1 MPTLTIP
8 KEIIEKKDEL
18 VLVPR
23 KEYEEFSRWRATAEP
38 LRAHLLRRFPEV
50 APTHAELRALKRG
63 REAMK
68 RGDYI
73 TYDQLIYALDTPRGQ
88 ARRKKARAA

>member
-8 KEIIEKKDEL
+8 KEMMRKNDDL

-23 KEYEEFSRWRATAEP
+23 KEYEEFSRWRAIAEP
-38 LRAHLLRRFPEV
+38 LRDNLLRRFPEV

-63 REAMK
+63 RVAMK

-73 TYDQLIYALDTPRGQ
+73 TYEQLIYALDTPRGQ
-88 ARRKKARAA
+88 ARRKKAQAA

>member
-8 KEIIEKKDEL
+8 KEMMRKNDDL

-23 KEYEEFSRWRATAEP
+23 KEYEEFSQWRATAEP
-38 LRAHLLRRFPEV
+38 LRAHLFRRFTEV
-50 APTHAELRALKRG
+50 APTRVELRALKRG

-68 RGDYI
+68 RGDYL
-73 TYDQLIYALDTPRGQ
+73 TYNQLTYALDTPRGQ
-88 ARRKKARAA
+88 ARRKKA